1 MKRMDAIDAN
11 RVFLLSIALSQGML
25 YLLAYSGVGDTMV
38 LQFLI
43 EVFLAL
49 PGVYYLIGRKQP
61 VRKVLGV
68 SPLNKV
74 QWLLLLPFAFCVE
87 TIGEFVN
94 VLSQLFTPNVVGEHM
109 LELISAYPFPVA
121 FFVIAVMPAV
131 CEEFI
136 FRGILYQ
143 GYRKCSVS
151 GAIVLSAV
159 LFGLMHMNMNQLSY
173 AFVIGL
179 LFAAVNEV
187 TGSIVPSVLLHLYIN
202 GKSAV
207 LLHLTANEPQVAGEQ
222 YSVAELLPE
231 LIPGVVVAVVGL
243 VLIFCVLIKC
253 RDTKKESVFTEVSN
267 GQENEK
273 KGIAGWKEMG
283 SPSLLWGVLIC
294 IYFMIEEE
302 IARLLIK

>member
-1 MKRMDAIDAN
+1 MKRMDAVEVN
-11 RVFLLSIALSQGML
+11 RVFLLSIAVSQGML
-25 YLLAYSGVGDTMV
+25 YLLAYSGMRDTMM

-49 PGVYYLIGRKQP
+49 PGVYYLMAKKQP
-61 VRKVLGV
+61 VRNLLGV
-68 SPLNKV
+68 SPLNKL

-109 LELISAYPFPVA
+109 LELILKYPFPVA
-121 FFVIAVMPAV
+121 FFVIALMPAV

-143 GYRKCSVS
+143 GYRKYSVS
-151 GAIVLSAV
+151 GAIVLTAV

-179 LFAAVNEV
+179 LFAGINEV
-187 TGSIVPSVLLHLYIN
+187 TGSVIPSVLLHLYIN

-207 LLHLTANEPQVAGEQ
+207 LLYLTTNEPQIAEEQ

-231 LIPGVVVAVVGL
+231 LIPGVIVAVIGL

-253 RDTKKESVFTEVSN
+253 RDAKKESAVMGGGIEA
-267 GQENEK
+267 ENEK
-273 KGIAGWKEMG
+273 KGIAAWGEMG
-283 SPSLLWGVLIC
+283 SPALLWGVLIC
-294 IYFMIEEE
+294 IYFMVEEGS
-302 IARLLIK
+302 ARMLF